1 MRLLPARPVLLT
13 ALLALAGCG
22 SPSGQTAND
31 STNNAVDGNRA
42 TEAINYVA
50 AVEALSD
57 DERKAVFFRAI
68 RDAGVPCQMVIKAEK
83 TEPWQGLS
91 SWLAD
96 CDTGDQHLI
105 QLKPDGSAKVV
116 SRTTR

>member
-1 MRLLPARPVLLT
+1 MLLT
-13 ALLALAGCG
+13 ALLALAGCS
-22 SPSGQTAND
+22 SPFGQTAND
-31 STNNAVDGNRA
+31 NTNNADDGNT
-42 TEAINYVA
+42 TESINYVA
-50 AVEALSD
+50 AVGALSD

-83 TEPWQGLS
+83 TEPWQGLP

>member
-13 ALLALAGCG
+13 TLLALAGCS
-22 SPSGQTAND
+22 SPSGPTAND
-31 STNNAVDGNRA
+31 STNNAVDGNA
-42 TEAINYVA
+42 TESVNYVA

-68 RDAGVPCQMVIKAEK
+68 RDAGVPCQIVVKAEK
-83 TEPWQGLS
+83 TEPWQGLP

-105 QLKPDGSAKVV
+105 QLKPDGSANVV

>member
-1 MRLLPARPVLLT
+1 MRLLPARPILLT
-13 ALLALAGCG
+13 ALLALAGCS
-22 SPSGQTAND
+22 SPSEPTAND
-31 STNNAVDGNRA
+31 STNNAVDGNA
-42 TEAINYVA
+42 TESVNYVA

-83 TEPWQGLS
+83 TEPWQGLP

-105 QLKPDGSAKVV
+105 QLKPDGSANVV